1 MIEQI
6 VIDYL
11 SQYVPA
17 SGEAPTQFPADGRC
31 VVVEKTGGGRN
42 APGIREAVLAV
53 QCYGNTLAEAAQLS
67 EDVIEWMD
75 ALATLPEVARC
86 ALNSSYNHTDDRKK
100 QYRYQAVFAVT
111 YY

>member
-11 SQYVPA
+11 LQYVPTFA
-17 SGEAPTQFPADGRC
+17 EAPEEPPADGRYC
-31 VVVEKTGGGRN
+31 IVEKTGGG
-42 APGIREAVLAV
+42 ATPGIRNATLAV
-53 QCYGNTLAEAAQLS
+53 RCHGKTLAEAAQLC
-67 EDVIEWMD
+67 EDVIGWMGG
-75 ALATLPEVARC
+75 LAMLPEVSRC